1 LVRPKKSLGQHFL
14 VDDGVIQKLVN
25 SLTGHGNYTDVLE
38 VGPGTGVMTNYL
50 LETER
55 TIHAIEMD
63 RESIP
68 YLNAHFPSLTPRL
81 IEGDFLKLDLDQIAN
96 GSLAIIGNFPY
107 YISTQIF
114 FRILENRDKVP
125 EMVGMVQKE
134 VAQRIAAPP
143 GSKTYGILSVLVQT
157 YYDVEL
163 LFIVPPR
170 AFNPAPKIDSAVI
183 RFKRN
188 ERTEIPCGYP
198 KLKMVVKLAF
208 NQRRK
213 TLRNALK
220 SLTFVTNPEEG
231 VLAKRAEQL
240 SVEEFIALTCCV
252 DSTS

>member
-14 VDDGVIQKLVN
+14 IDDSVIQKLVN
-25 SLTGHGNYTDVLE
+25 ALTGHGNYTNVLE
-38 VGPGTGVMTNYL
+38 VGPGTGVMTKYL
-50 LETER
+50 LETDR

-68 YLNAHFPSLTPRL
+68 YLKQHYPDLTPRL
-81 IEGDFLKLDLDQIAN
+81 IEGDFLKLDLNQIVD

-114 FRILENRDKVP
+114 FRVLEEREKVP

-134 VAQRIAAPP
+134 VGQRIAAPP

-157 YYDVEL
+157 YYDVEM
-163 LFIVPPR
+163 LFIVPPE
-170 AFNPAPKIDSAVI
+170 AFNPPPKIDSAVI
-183 RFKRN
+183 RFRRN
-188 ERTEIPCGYP
+188 DRAEIPCGYA

-220 SLTFVTNPEEG
+220 SLTFSTNPEEG
-231 VLAKRAEQL
+231 ILAKRAEQL
-240 SVEEFIALTCCV
+240 SVDQFIALTCCV

>member
-1 LVRPKKSLGQHFL
+1 MVRPKKSLGQHFL
-14 VDDGVIQKLVN
+14 VDDGVIQELVN
-25 SLTGHGNYTDVLE
+25 SLTGHGDYADVLE

-50 LETER
+50 LETDR
-55 TIHAIEMD
+55 IIHAIEMD

-68 YLNAHFPSLTPRL
+68 YLKQHYPELTPRL
-81 IEGDFLKLDLDQIAN
+81 IEGDFLKLNLNQISA

-114 FRILENRDKVP
+114 FRILEEREKVP

-134 VAQRIAAPP
+134 VAQRIAASP

-163 LFIVPPR
+163 LFVVPPQ
-170 AFNPAPKIDSAVI
+170 AFNPPPKIDSAVI

-188 ERTEIPCGYP
+188 ERAEIPCGYS

-220 SLTFVTNPEEG
+220 SLTFGSDPEEG

-240 SVEEFIALTCCV
+240 SVEEFIALACCV